1 MPQRNRLAGARCP
14 RHPIKG
20 KGAEAGSGCCAMAV
34 NTGSYFP
41 LGEAAVVAAAAPSWV
56 KPTAALE
63 GEAATAAATAALEG
77 EAAAVAAV
85 P

>member
-1 MPQRNRLAGARCP
+1 
-14 RHPIKG
+14 
-20 KGAEAGSGCCAMAV
+20 MAV